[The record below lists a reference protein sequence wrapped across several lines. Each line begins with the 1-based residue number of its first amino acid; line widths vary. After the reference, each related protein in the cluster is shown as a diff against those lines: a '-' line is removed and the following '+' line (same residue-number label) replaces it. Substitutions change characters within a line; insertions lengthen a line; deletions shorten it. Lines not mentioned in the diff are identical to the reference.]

1 MVDFEKCCKTHIFL
15 QKSEPIQ
22 PKTSNILPKFCQP
35 TACGA
40 GAEAEG
46 AERPPRGARLP
57 RPPQGG
63 LRRARRRP
71 RARQWLSFLGYLIR
85 KLRLGSGEGSTNQP
99 TLFSIH
105 FCATSVKMF
114 RNNCWNLDKY
124 SSRLSPGRAIP
135 LQRYSRRTGGTRT
148 LWCFCISSTAK
159 YPCRRFTSLGL
170 AFLSCCG

>member
-1 MVDFEKCCKTHIFL
+1 MHCVDLGESFPLLRSLVQVFIFQFLSMSPFLNLLFETDSSSNAYLLAKIGVDTAEN
-15 QKSEPIQ
+15 EPLEVLGENSIQ
-22 PKTSNILPKFCQP
+22 YSLHS
-35 TACGA
+35 
-40 GAEAEG
+40 
-46 AERPPRGARLP
+46 L
-57 RPPQGG
+57 
-63 LRRARRRP
+63 
-71 RARQWLSFLGYLIR
+71 LSFLGYLIR

-114 RNNCWNLDKY
+114 WNNCWYLDKY

>member
-1 MVDFEKCCKTHIFL
+1 M
-15 QKSEPIQ
+15 
-22 PKTSNILPKFCQP
+22 CQIYIP
-35 TACGA
+35 TASFFRGQHRRPAAQRGA
-40 GAEAEG
+40 KNGEG
-46 AERPPRGARLP
+46 AQDDADGQGPPRGARLP

-114 RNNCWNLDKY
+114 LNNCWYLDKY
-124 SSRLSPGRAIP
+124 SSRLSPGRAIS
-135 LQRYSRRTGGTRT
+135 LRRYSRRTGGTRT
-148 LWCFCISSTAK
+148 PWFFCTSSTAK
-159 YPCRRFTSLGL
+159 YPHCNFLFGIDFLRSLRL
-170 AFLSCCG
+170 DTPEPA